1 MSLETPKKSCEFC
14 PANGDKCGVCGS
26 SFSLESERVMPPTAR
41 DYNTP
46 VVPIVF
52 SSLPFIEQV
61 ERSSSALKIHIDAT
75 LGGLKNKHPLTVHS
89 RHTYILILAVFF
101 GLVLISFIPIYEWR
115 SQQFTSLAI
124 SQADGFIQNCL
135 ESNLIGK
142 NLRDVA
148 RSKIKQLSEADIAL
162 VKAGVP
168 QVEKGVLEELGKKID
183 LTHCEVELNKLD
195 ILSVCL
201 PRVLEKAFDLRVQS
215 LLANQTTILPDE
227 FKLWITECKLSLD
240 ELSVLYKTQLDNS
253 GLQRIKIKKDW
264 LENFSK
270 PSILKESPT

>member
-1 MSLETPKKSCEFC
+1 VSLETPKKSCEFC
-14 PANGDKCGVCGS
+14 PPNGDKCGICGS
-26 SFSLESERVMPPTAR
+26 SFSLESERVMPSKAR
-41 DYNTP
+41 DFNTP
-46 VVPIVF
+46 VAPIVF
-52 SSLPFIEQV
+52 LPVPFIEQ
-61 ERSSSALKIHIDAT
+61 RNQSSSAMKTHIDT
-75 LGGLKNKHPLTVHS
+75 ILSGLNTKHHLTVHS
-89 RHTYILILAVFF
+89 RHTYIFILAVFF

-115 SQQFTSLAI
+115 SQQFKSLAI
-124 SQADGFIQNCL
+124 TEADSFMQTCL
-135 ESNLIGK
+135 KLNLTGK
-142 NLRDVA
+142 NLRDAA
-148 RSKIKQLSEADIAL
+148 RSKFKQLSEADIAL

-195 ILSVCL
+195 ILSVCV

-227 FKLWITECKLSLD
+227 FKLWITECKLNLD
-240 ELSVLYKTQLDNS
+240 ELSVLYKTQLDNP
-253 GLQRIKIKKDW
+253 GLQRIEIKKDW